1 MKPNIFICG
10 PSGTGKSTSMRNLS
24 PERTVILNVEQKA
37 LPFRKGVEF
46 ELNVPIGDI
55 ALFKKALTKAI
66 ENPNVD
72 TIIIESFT
80 SLIELIYMKAKSLYD
95 GFDVWDYYKNEIKK
109 IMEMSKNTDKY
120 IIFIGIDQYVE
131 GDAGVEER
139 FIAVDGSWKKKVEK
153 EFVIVIYSEAKEIND
168 KQEYRFI
175 TNKQPGYNKLSAKSP
190 MEMLPPIMD
199 NDINSVLIEID
210 IYYGWNKKK
219 VKPKKEKVDESK

>member
-10 PSGTGKSTSMRNLS
+10 PSGTGKSTSMRNLP
-24 PERTVILNVEQKA
+24 PERTVILNTEQKA
-37 LPFRKGVEF
+37 LPFRKGTEF
-46 ELNVPIGDI
+46 KLNVPINSLQ
-55 ALFKKALTKAI
+55 LFKTALSKAI

-72 TIIIESFT
+72 IIVIESFT
-80 SLIELIYMKAKSLYD
+80 SLIEMIYMKAKSLYD
-95 GFDVWDYYKNEIKK
+95 GFDVWDFYKNEIKK

-120 IIFIGIDQYVE
+120 IIFIGIDQFVE
-131 GDAGVEER
+131 GDSGVEER

-175 TNKQPGYNKLSAKSP
+175 TNKQPGYNRISAKSP

-199 NDINSVLIEID
+199 NDITGILNEVD
-210 IYYGWNKKK
+210 KYYGWDKKTEI
-219 VKPKKEKVDESK
+219 KKTDK

>member
-10 PSGTGKSTSMRNLS
+10 PSGTGKSTSMRNLP

-46 ELNVPIGDI
+46 KLNVPIDSI
-55 ALFKKALTKAI
+55 QLFKTALTKAI
-66 ENPNVD
+66 ENPKID
-72 TIIIESFT
+72 IIVIESFT
-80 SLIELIYMKAKSLYD
+80 SLTELIYMKAKSLYD
-95 GFDVWDYYKNEIKK
+95 GFDVWDFYKNEIKK
-109 IMEMSKNTDKY
+109 IMEMSKNTEKY

-131 GDAGVEER
+131 GEAGVEER

-190 MEMLPPIMD
+190 MEMLPPIME
-199 NDINSVLIEID
+199 NDIDMVLTKID
-210 IYYGWNKKK
+210 SYYGWDYNQEETPKTKK
-219 VKPKKEKVDESK
+219 

>member
-10 PSGTGKSTSMRNLS
+10 PSGTGKSTSMRNLP
-24 PERTVILNVEQKA
+24 PEKTVILNTEQKA

-46 ELNVPIGDI
+46 KLNVPINSLQ
-55 ALFKKALTKAI
+55 LFKTALTKAI

-72 TIIIESFT
+72 IIVIESFT
-80 SLIELIYMKAKSLYD
+80 SLIETIYMKAKSLYD

-120 IIFIGIDQYVE
+120 IIFIGIDQFVE
-131 GDAGVEER
+131 GDSGVEER

-153 EFVIVIYSEAKEIND
+153 EFVIVVYSEAKEIND

-175 TNKQPGYNKLSAKSP
+175 TNKQPGYNRISAKSP

-199 NDINSVLIEID
+199 NDIMGILNEVD
-210 IYYGWNKKK
+210 KYYGWNKKTEI
-219 VKPKKEKVDESK
+219 KKTDK

>member
-80 SLIELIYMKAKSLYD
+80 SLTELIYMKAKSLYD

-109 IMEMSKNTDKY
+109 IMEMSKNTEKY

-153 EFVIVIYSEAKEIND
+153 EFVIVIYSEAKEIAD

-190 MEMLPPIMD
+190 MEMLPLTMD

-210 IYYGWNKKK
+210 KYYGWNKKK
-219 VKPKKEKVDESK
+219 LNQKKKK

>member
-10 PSGTGKSTSMRNLS
+10 PSGTGKSTSMRNLP
-24 PERTVILNVEQKA
+24 PERTVILNTEQKA

-46 ELNVPIGDI
+46 KLNVPINSLQ
-55 ALFKKALTKAI
+55 LFKTALTKAI

-72 TIIIESFT
+72 IIVIESFT
-80 SLIELIYMKAKSLYD
+80 SLIETIYMKAKSLYD

-120 IIFIGIDQYVE
+120 IIFIGIDQFVE
-131 GDAGVEER
+131 GDSGVEER

-153 EFVIVIYSEAKEIND
+153 EFVIVVYSEAKEIND

-175 TNKQPGYNKLSAKSP
+175 TNKQPGYNRISAKSP

-199 NDINSVLIEID
+199 NDIMGILNEVD
-210 IYYGWNKKK
+210 KYYGWNKKTEI
-219 VKPKKEKVDESK
+219 KKTDK

>member
-10 PSGTGKSTSMRNLS
+10 PSGTGKSTSMRNLP
-24 PERTVILNVEQKA
+24 PERTVILNTEQKA

-46 ELNVPIGDI
+46 KLNVPINSLQ
-55 ALFKKALTKAI
+55 LFKTALTKAI

-72 TIIIESFT
+72 IIVIESFT
-80 SLIELIYMKAKSLYD
+80 SLIEMIYMKAKSLYD
-95 GFDVWDYYKNEIKK
+95 GFDVWDFYKNEIKK

-120 IIFIGIDQYVE
+120 IIFIGIDQFVE
-131 GDAGVEER
+131 GDSGVEER

-175 TNKQPGYNKLSAKSP
+175 TNKQPGYNKISAKSP

-199 NDINSVLIEID
+199 NNIKVILDEVD
-210 IYYGWNKKK
+210 KYYGWDKKTEI
-219 VKPKKEKVDESK
+219 KKTDK

>member
-10 PSGTGKSTSMRNLS
+10 PSGTGKSTSMRNLP
-24 PERTVILNVEQKA
+24 PERTVILNTEQKA

-46 ELNVPIGDI
+46 KLNVPINSLQ
-55 ALFKKALTKAI
+55 LFKTALTKAI

-72 TIIIESFT
+72 IIVIESFT
-80 SLIELIYMKAKSLYD
+80 SLIETIYMKAKSLYD

-120 IIFIGIDQYVE
+120 IIFIGIDQFVE
-131 GDAGVEER
+131 GDSGVEER

-153 EFVIVIYSEAKEIND
+153 EFVIVVYSEAKEIND

-175 TNKQPGYNKLSAKSP
+175 TNKQPGYNRISAKSP

-199 NDINSVLIEID
+199 NDIMGILNEVD
-210 IYYGWNKKK
+210 KYYGWDKKTEI
-219 VKPKKEKVDESK
+219 KKIQANL

>member
-10 PSGTGKSTSMRNLS
+10 PSGTGKSTSMRNLP

-46 ELNVPIGDI
+46 KLNVPIDSI
-55 ALFKKALTKAI
+55 QLFKTALSKAI
-66 ENPNVD
+66 ENPKID
-72 TIIIESFT
+72 IIVIESFT
-80 SLIELIYMKAKSLYD
+80 SLTELIYMKAKSLYD
-95 GFDVWDYYKNEIKK
+95 GFDVWDFYKNEIKK
-109 IMEMSKNTDKY
+109 IMEMSKNTEKY
-120 IIFIGIDQYVE
+120 IIFLGIDQYVE
-131 GDAGVEER
+131 GEAGVEER

-190 MEMLPPIMD
+190 MEMLPPIME
-199 NDINSVLIEID
+199 NDIDMVLTKID
-210 IYYGWNKKK
+210 SYYGWDYNQEETPKTKK
-219 VKPKKEKVDESK
+219 

>member
-80 SLIELIYMKAKSLYD
+80 SLTELIYMKAKSLYD

-109 IMEMSKNTDKY
+109 IMEMSKNTEKY

-153 EFVIVIYSEAKEIND
+153 EFVIVIYSEAKEIAD

-190 MEMLPPIMD
+190 MEMLPLTMD

-210 IYYGWNKKK
+210 KYYGWNKKK
-219 VKPKKEKVDESK
+219 VKPKKEKVNESK

>member
-10 PSGTGKSTSMRNLS
+10 PSGTGKSTSMRNLP
-24 PERTVILNVEQKA
+24 PERTVILNTEQKA

-46 ELNVPIGDI
+46 KLNVPINSLQ
-55 ALFKKALTKAI
+55 LFKTALTKAI

-72 TIIIESFT
+72 IIVIESFT
-80 SLIELIYMKAKSLYD
+80 SLIEMIYMKAKSLYD
-95 GFDVWDYYKNEIKK
+95 GFDVWDFYKNEIKK

-120 IIFIGIDQYVE
+120 IIFIGIDQFVE
-131 GDAGVEER
+131 GDSGVEER

-175 TNKQPGYNKLSAKSP
+175 TNKQPGYNKISAKSP
-190 MEMLPPIMD
+190 MEMLPPIME
-199 NDINSVLIEID
+199 NDIHTILKEVD
-210 IYYGWNKKK
+210 KYYGWDKKTEI
-219 VKPKKEKVDESK
+219 KKNDK

>member
-10 PSGTGKSTSMRNLS
+10 PSGTGKSTSMRNLP
-24 PERTVILNVEQKA
+24 PERTVILNTEQKA

-46 ELNVPIGDI
+46 KLNVPINSLQ
-55 ALFKKALTKAI
+55 LFKTALTKAI

-72 TIIIESFT
+72 IIVIESFT
-80 SLIELIYMKAKSLYD
+80 SLIETIYMKAKTLYD

-120 IIFIGIDQYVE
+120 IIFIGIDQFVE
-131 GDAGVEER
+131 GDSGVEER

-153 EFVIVIYSEAKEIND
+153 EFVIVVYSEAKEIND

-175 TNKQPGYNKLSAKSP
+175 TNKQPGYNKISAKSP

-199 NDINSVLIEID
+199 NDIMGILNEVD
-210 IYYGWNKKK
+210 KYYGWNKKTEI
-219 VKPKKEKVDESK
+219 KKTDK

>member
-10 PSGTGKSTSMRNLS
+10 PSGTGKSTSMRNLP
-24 PERTVILNVEQKA
+24 PERTVILNTEQKA
-37 LPFRKGVEF
+37 LPFRKGIEF
-46 ELNVPIGDI
+46 KLNVPINSLQ
-55 ALFKKALTKAI
+55 LFKTALTKAI
-66 ENPNVD
+66 ENPEID
-72 TIIIESFT
+72 IIVIESFT

-120 IIFIGIDQYVE
+120 IIFIGIDQFVE
-131 GDAGVEER
+131 GDSGVEER

-153 EFVIVIYSEAKEIND
+153 EFVIVVYSEAKEIND

-175 TNKQPGYNKLSAKSP
+175 TNKQPGYNRISAKSP
-190 MEMLPPIMD
+190 MEMLPPIME
-199 NDINSVLIEID
+199 NDINSILNEVD
-210 IYYGWNKKK
+210 KYYGWDKKK

>member
-10 PSGTGKSTSMRNLS
+10 PSGTGKSTSMRNLP
-24 PERTVILNVEQKA
+24 PERTVILNTEQKA

-46 ELNVPIGDI
+46 KLNVPINSLQ
-55 ALFKKALTKAI
+55 LFKTALTKAI

-72 TIIIESFT
+72 IIVIESFT
-80 SLIELIYMKAKSLYD
+80 SLIEMIYMKAKSLYD

-120 IIFIGIDQYVE
+120 IIFIGIDQFVE
-131 GDAGVEER
+131 GDSGVEER

-175 TNKQPGYNKLSAKSP
+175 TNKQPGYNRISAKSP

-199 NDINSVLIEID
+199 NDIMGILNEVD
-210 IYYGWNKKK
+210 KYYGWDKKTEI
-219 VKPKKEKVDESK
+219 KKTDK

>member
-10 PSGTGKSTSMRNLS
+10 PSGTGKSTSMRNLP
-24 PERTVILNVEQKA
+24 PERTVILNTEQKA

-46 ELNVPIGDI
+46 KLNVPINSLQ
-55 ALFKKALTKAI
+55 LFKTALTKAI

-72 TIIIESFT
+72 IIVIESFT
-80 SLIELIYMKAKSLYD
+80 SLIETIYMKAKSLYD

-120 IIFIGIDQYVE
+120 IIFIGIDQFVE
-131 GDAGVEER
+131 GDSGVEER
-139 FIAVDGSWKKKVEK
+139 FIAVDGSWQKKVEK
-153 EFVIVIYSEAKEIND
+153 EFVIVVYSEAKEIND

-175 TNKQPGYNKLSAKSP
+175 TNKQPGYNRISAKSP

-199 NDINSVLIEID
+199 NDIMGILNEVD
-210 IYYGWNKKK
+210 KYYGWDKKTEI
-219 VKPKKEKVDESK
+219 KKTDK

>member
-10 PSGTGKSTSMRNLS
+10 PSGTGKSTSMRNLP
-24 PERTVILNVEQKA
+24 PERTVILNTEQKA
-37 LPFRKGVEF
+37 LPFRKGIEF
-46 ELNVPIGDI
+46 KLNVPINSLQ
-55 ALFKKALTKAI
+55 LFKTALTKAI
-66 ENPNVD
+66 ENPEID
-72 TIIIESFT
+72 IIVIESFT

-120 IIFIGIDQYVE
+120 IVFIGIDQFVE
-131 GDAGVEER
+131 GDSGVEER

-153 EFVIVIYSEAKEIND
+153 EFVIVVYSEAKEIND

-175 TNKQPGYNKLSAKSP
+175 TNKQPGYNRISAKSP
-190 MEMLPPIMD
+190 MEMLPPVMD
-199 NDINSVLIEID
+199 NDIMGILNEVD
-210 IYYGWNKKK
+210 KYYGWDKKK

>member
-10 PSGTGKSTSMRNLS
+10 PSGTGKSTSMRNLP
-24 PERTVILNVEQKA
+24 PERTVILNTEQKA

-46 ELNVPIGDI
+46 KLNVPINSLQ
-55 ALFKKALTKAI
+55 LFKTALTKAI

-72 TIIIESFT
+72 IIVIESFT
-80 SLIELIYMKAKSLYD
+80 SLIETIYMKAKSLYD

-120 IIFIGIDQYVE
+120 IIFIGIDQFVE
-131 GDAGVEER
+131 GDSGVEER

-153 EFVIVIYSEAKEIND
+153 EFVIVVYSEAKEIND

-175 TNKQPGYNKLSAKSP
+175 TNKQPGYNRISAKSP

-199 NDINSVLIEID
+199 NDIMGILNEVD
-210 IYYGWNKKK
+210 KYYGWDKKTEI
-219 VKPKKEKVDESK
+219 KKTDK

>member
-10 PSGTGKSTSMRNLS
+10 PSGTGKSTSMRNLP
-24 PERTVILNVEQKA
+24 PERTVILNTEQKA

-46 ELNVPIGDI
+46 KLNVPIDSI
-55 ALFKKALTKAI
+55 QLFKTALTKAI
-66 ENPNVD
+66 ENPKID
-72 TIIIESFT
+72 IIVIESFT
-80 SLIELIYMKAKSLYD
+80 SLTELIYMKAKSLFD

-109 IMEMSKNTDKY
+109 IMEMSKNTEKY
-120 IIFIGIDQYVE
+120 IIFIGIDQFVE
-131 GDAGVEER
+131 GDSGVEER

-175 TNKQPGYNKLSAKSP
+175 TNKQPGYNKISAKSP

-199 NDINSVLIEID
+199 NNIKVILDEVD
-210 IYYGWNKKK
+210 KYYGWDKKTEI
-219 VKPKKEKVDESK
+219 KKNDK

>member
-10 PSGTGKSTSMRNLS
+10 PSGTGKSTSMRNLP

-46 ELNVPIGDI
+46 KLNVPIDSI
-55 ALFKKALTKAI
+55 QLFKTALSKAI
-66 ENPNVD
+66 ENPKID
-72 TIIIESFT
+72 IIVIESFT
-80 SLIELIYMKAKSLYD
+80 SLTELIYMKAKTLYD
-95 GFDVWDYYKNEIKK
+95 GFDVWDFYKNEIKK

-120 IIFIGIDQYVE
+120 IIFLGIDQFVE
-131 GDAGVEER
+131 GDSGVEER

-175 TNKQPGYNKLSAKSP
+175 TNKQPGYNKISAKSP

-199 NDINSVLIEID
+199 NNIKAILDEVD
-210 IYYGWNKKK
+210 KYYGWDEKTEIKKTDK
-219 VKPKKEKVDESK
+219 

>member
-10 PSGTGKSTSMRNLS
+10 PSGTGKSTSMRNL
-24 PERTVILNVEQKA
+24 PHERTVILNVEQKA

-46 ELNVPIGDI
+46 KLNVPIDSI
-55 ALFKKALTKAI
+55 QLFKTALSKAI
-66 ENPNVD
+66 ENPKID
-72 TIIIESFT
+72 IIVIESFT
-80 SLIELIYMKAKSLYD
+80 SLTELIYMKAKTLYD
-95 GFDVWDYYKNEIKK
+95 GFDVWDFYKNEIKK

-120 IIFIGIDQYVE
+120 IIFLGIDQYVE
-131 GDAGVEER
+131 GEAGVEER

-190 MEMLPPIMD
+190 MEMLPPIME
-199 NDINSVLIEID
+199 NDINMILTKID
-210 IYYGWNKKK
+210 SYYGWDYNQEETPKTKK
-219 VKPKKEKVDESK
+219 

>member
-10 PSGTGKSTSMRNLS
+10 PSGTGKSTSMRNLP

-46 ELNVPIGDI
+46 KLNVPIDSI
-55 ALFKKALTKAI
+55 QLFKTALTKAI
-66 ENPNVD
+66 ENPKID
-72 TIIIESFT
+72 IIVIESFT
-80 SLIELIYMKAKSLYD
+80 SLTELIYMKAKSLYD
-95 GFDVWDYYKNEIKK
+95 GFDVWDFYKNEIKK
-109 IMEMSKNTDKY
+109 IMEMSKNTEKY

-131 GDAGVEER
+131 GEAGVEER

-190 MEMLPPIMD
+190 MEMLPPIME
-199 NDINSVLIEID
+199 NDIDMVLTKID
-210 IYYGWNKKK
+210 SYYGWDYNQEEAPKTKK
-219 VKPKKEKVDESK
+219 

>member
-10 PSGTGKSTSMRNLS
+10 PSGTGKSTSMRNLP
-24 PERTVILNVEQKA
+24 PERTVILNTEQKA

-46 ELNVPIGDI
+46 KLNVPINSLQ
-55 ALFKKALTKAI
+55 LFKTALTKAI

-72 TIIIESFT
+72 IIVIESFT
-80 SLIELIYMKAKSLYD
+80 SLIEMIYMKAKSLYD
-95 GFDVWDYYKNEIKK
+95 GFDVWDFYKNEIKK

-120 IIFIGIDQYVE
+120 IIFIGIDQFVE
-131 GDAGVEER
+131 GDSGVEER

-175 TNKQPGYNKLSAKSP
+175 TNKQPGYNKISAKSP

-199 NDINSVLIEID
+199 NNIKVILDEVD
-210 IYYGWNKKK
+210 KYYGWDKKTEI
-219 VKPKKEKVDESK
+219 KKNDK

>member
-10 PSGTGKSTSMRNLS
+10 PSGTGKSTSMRNLP
-24 PERTVILNVEQKA
+24 PERTVILNTEQKA

-46 ELNVPIGDI
+46 KLNVPINSLQ
-55 ALFKKALTKAI
+55 LFKTALTKAI

-72 TIIIESFT
+72 IIVIESFT
-80 SLIELIYMKAKSLYD
+80 SLIETIYMKAKTLYD

-120 IIFIGIDQYVE
+120 IIFIGIDQFVE
-131 GDAGVEER
+131 GDSGVEER

-153 EFVIVIYSEAKEIND
+153 EFVIVVYSEAKEIND

-175 TNKQPGYNKLSAKSP
+175 TNKQPGYNKISAKSP

-199 NDINSVLIEID
+199 NDINSILNEVD
-210 IYYGWNKKK
+210 KYYGWNKKTEI
-219 VKPKKEKVDESK
+219 KKTDK

>member
-10 PSGTGKSTSMRNLS
+10 PSGTGKSTSMRNLQ
-24 PERTVILNVEQKA
+24 PERTVILNTEQKA

-46 ELNVPIGDI
+46 KLNVPINSLQ
-55 ALFKKALTKAI
+55 LFKTALTKAI

-72 TIIIESFT
+72 IIVIESFT
-80 SLIELIYMKAKSLYD
+80 SLIEMIYMKAKSLYD
-95 GFDVWDYYKNEIKK
+95 GFDVWDFYKNEIKK

-120 IIFIGIDQYVE
+120 IIFIGIDQFVE
-131 GDAGVEER
+131 GDSGVEER

-175 TNKQPGYNKLSAKSP
+175 TNKQPGYNKISAKSP

-199 NDINSVLIEID
+199 NNIKVILDEVD
-210 IYYGWNKKK
+210 KYYGWDKKTEI
-219 VKPKKEKVDESK
+219 KKNDK